1 MSRSAVP
8 ELLSEIVRNADRVI
22 ALIDRHELASDDDAR
37 TIRSAILWHF
47 IVIGEA
53 ASRLGEPFHEQHAA
67 IPWRSI
73 IDQRNVIAHGYD
85 AIDWHLLFALRK
97 TALPNLV
104 AEANNVLKHYPPAA
118 ES

>member
-1 MSRSAVP
+1 MSGSIIP
-8 ELLSEIVRNADRVI
+8 ELLTELVNNAGRIVT
-22 ALIDRHELASDDDAR
+22 LIDRHEQASDEEAR

-53 ASRLGEPFHEQHAA
+53 SLRLGVAFHEQHDT

-85 AIDWHLLFALRK
+85 AIDWELLFALRK
-97 TALPNLV
+97 ESLPNLI
-104 AEANNVLKHYPPAA
+104 AEANKVLKLYPPPA
-118 ES
+118 E